1 MVFGRDLEQR
11 RESGCVRLDAMSYLV
26 RNVLVDQQNR
36 NVLALLREL
45 VEGSLDGRVL
55 GLRVDDEEVLLAV
68 WRLRDVLYM
77 KSG

>member
-1 MVFGRDLEQR
+1 MVLRRDLEQR
-11 RESGCVRLDAMSYLV
+11 RESGRVRLDAMSYLV
-26 RNVLVDQQNR
+26 RNVLVDQQNC

-55 GLRVDDEEVLLAV
+55 GLCVDDEEVLLAV
-68 WRLRDVLYM
+68 RRLRDVLYM